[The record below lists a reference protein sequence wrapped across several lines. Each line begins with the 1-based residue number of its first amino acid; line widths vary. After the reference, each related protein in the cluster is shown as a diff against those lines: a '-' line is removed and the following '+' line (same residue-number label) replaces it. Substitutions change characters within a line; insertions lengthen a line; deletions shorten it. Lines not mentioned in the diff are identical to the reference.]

1 MTGASRDQ
9 YTAVAT
15 YAERVGPRCLFR
27 RLSGASLLCIHGSYL
42 AMQKPVR
49 RVRAASDYCR
59 PSNGQSVFVA
69 HSRLAALTSQAPEG
83 ERGHDTISGRRAQAW
98 TCEKASIPASG
109 TRRRCRG
116 ARSRGRR
123 RGRGTGRQT
132 DRHAGTGGTGTAQNR
147 TGAQIPPLGARG
159 GFSPCHLPPARPCAR
174 IGVFRRFTQSAR
186 RKGRF
191 QDMLSSLHNAH

>member
-1 MTGASRDQ
+1 
-9 YTAVAT
+9 
-15 YAERVGPRCLFR
+15 
-27 RLSGASLLCIHGSYL
+27 
-42 AMQKPVR
+42 MQKPVR

-98 TCEKASIPASG
+98 TGEKNAVPISAHDDGTRGRDGANKQRDRHKQTASIPASG

-123 RGRGTGRQT
+123 RGRGTGRQA
-132 DRHAGTGGTGTAQNR
+132 DRQARGDGRGTGG
-147 TGAQIPPLGARG
+147 RG
-159 GFSPCHLPPARPCAR
+159 GR
-174 IGVFRRFTQSAR
+174 GR
-186 RKGRF
+186 RKIAQGRKF
-191 QDMLSSLHNAH
+191 HR